1 MWYSPL
7 AMTTSSSVTRP
18 DKRKAKPK
26 ARRGR
31 GRPTRYTPEVAADIC
46 TRLAEGESLRSI
58 CDDAAIPARST
69 VLGWL
74 FDGEHE
80 EFIDQYACAREAQA
94 EGRADEIVDIADD
107 VLSDFTTDKDGKV
120 TVNHDHIQRSRLRVD
135 ARKWIA
141 AKLLPKRYG
150 DKMQHTGDGGGP
162 IRVRPDLSKF
172 TDEELNALERI
183 LGRTADAR

>member
-1 MWYSPL
+1 MP
-7 AMTTSSSVTRP
+7 
-18 DKRKAKPK
+18 
-26 ARRGR
+26 
-31 GRPTRYTPEVAADIC
+31 
-46 TRLAEGESLRSI
+46 SLR
-58 CDDAAIPARST
+58 A
-69 VLGWL
+69 VMGWL
-74 FDGEHE
+74 FDGDHE
-80 EFIDQYACAREAQA
+80 EFVRQYARAREAQA
-94 EGRADEIVDIADD
+94 EVRADEIVDIADD
-107 VLSDFTTDKDGKV
+107 VLSDFTKDKDGKV